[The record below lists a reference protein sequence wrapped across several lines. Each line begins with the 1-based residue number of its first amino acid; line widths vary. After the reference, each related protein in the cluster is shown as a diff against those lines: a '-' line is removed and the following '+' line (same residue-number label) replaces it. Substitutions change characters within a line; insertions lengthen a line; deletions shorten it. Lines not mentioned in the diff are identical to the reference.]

1 MLDGLIRTAFA
12 SLLVA
17 AVPVGA
23 QLMPG
28 QIRTIDLPPSEPAPP
43 DAPMVTD
50 PVEAPPAEIVPPDEP
65 DGLVLDLPTVEE
77 ARASDVPGNPAALN
91 IEAAARAM
99 AEAEAAKLRAANAEQ
114 LDAARRQ
121 LDQIEA
127 DKRAERDRLARYREA
142 TAAHAATM
150 ADYEAQ
156 LEAARADRRQW
167 EADVAACR
175 AGRRDRCAPPPA
187 AID

>member
-1 MLDGLIRTAFA
+1 MLDGLIRTALA
-12 SLLVA
+12 SLLVTA
-17 AVPVGA
+17 MPAGA
-23 QLMPG
+23 QLVPG
-28 QIRTIDLPPSEPAPP
+28 QIRTIDLPPSESAEPAI
-43 DAPMVTD
+43 AVE

-65 DGLVLDLPTVEE
+65 NGLVLDLPTVEE
-77 ARASDVPGNPAALN
+77 ARASDDDAPVDAVTLDV
-91 IEAAARAM
+91 EAAARAM
-99 AEAEAAKLRAANAEQ
+99 AEAEAQQLRAANAEQ

-121 LDQIEA
+121 LDGIEA

-142 TAAHAATM
+142 AAAHTATM

-156 LEAARADRRQW
+156 LTAARAARRQW

-187 AID
+187 AAN